1 MLGVRRVGVSTAMSA
16 LRERELI
23 VYRRGT
29 ITIRDNEGLLAV
41 ACGCYKTVK
50 DTYSEAQ
57 AKNGNARS
65 ALHK

>member
-1 MLGVRRVGVSTAMSA
+1 MSA
-16 LRERELI
+16 LQKRELI

-29 ITIRDNEGLLAV
+29 ITILDHEGLLAV

-57 AKNGNARS
+57 AENGNAKPV
-65 ALHK
+65 LQK